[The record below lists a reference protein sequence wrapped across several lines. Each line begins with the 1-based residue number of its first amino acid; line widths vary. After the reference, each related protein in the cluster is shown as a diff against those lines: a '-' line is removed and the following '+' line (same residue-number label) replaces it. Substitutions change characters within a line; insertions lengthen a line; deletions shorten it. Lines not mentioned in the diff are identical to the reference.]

1 MLKFKRAA
9 VLSKGATQI
18 FIPVMDGKIVAP
30 KIEQLFK
37 LNLKDELAF
46 FITKDKPM
54 KAGELYEI
62 PISANSYKSERLVF
76 ISLGHGK
83 PSEIRLAGAAV
94 GRKLRG
100 KQESAFLLLETK
112 PELKP
117 EALKSFL
124 ISANLG
130 NFQWSMKSGAK
141 PSTCTLEVS
150 NCTDEI
156 VKQAQVISDSVNKAR
171 ELIHTPSN
179 IKTPAWIAKQ
189 ATKIDGCQVEVKSGA
204 ALESFGGLRA
214 VGGSSPNPGPR
225 FIKMTYAPRGAK
237 KHVVLVGK
245 GITFDTGGI
254 SLKRPYDLMTAMKS
268 DMAGAAA
275 CLATMS
281 ALKKLNAK
289 VKVTA
294 LLMCAE
300 NSLSGSAQRPGDVIT
315 HYGGKTVEVLN
326 TDAEGRLVLADG
338 LAYAVKHL
346 KPDYLLD
353 IATLT
358 GAASL
363 GLGKQYAAL
372 YSRDSKWVDQ
382 LREAGKISG
391 DRVWH
396 MPLIDDYRSALESDI
411 ADLNHTAD
419 KGDFSAGSVTAALFL
434 EQFAEGVNWAH
445 LDIAGVGR
453 SESDA
458 GEHPKGGTGWG
469 VRLLLEWIGNLK

>member
-1 MLKFKRAA
+1 MLIFKRSQD
-9 VLSKGATQI
+9 LSKKAIQI
-18 FIPVMDGKIVAP
+18 FIPVLDGKATAP
-30 KIEQLFK
+30 KIEKLFK
-37 LNLKDELAF
+37 IKLKDELSF
-46 FITKDKPM
+46 FVNQDKPL
-54 KAGELYEI
+54 KAGELFEI
-62 PISANSYKSERLVF
+62 PVSAKGYKCERLAFV
-76 ISLGHGK
+76 SMGEGK
-83 PSEIRLAGAAV
+83 AAEIRLAGAAV

-100 KQESAFLLLETK
+100 RNESAFLLLD
-112 PELKP
+112 LKP
-117 EALKSFL
+117 DAAKSFL

-130 NFQWSMKSGAK
+130 NFQWSMKSSAK
-141 PSTCTLEVS
+141 SSTCNLEVS
-150 NCTDEI
+150 NCNDQTI
-156 VKQAQVISDSVNKAR
+156 NQAQIISDAVNKAR
-171 ELIHTPSN
+171 ALIHTPSN
-179 IKTPAWIAKQ
+179 IKTPAWMAKE
-189 ATKIDGCQVEVKSGA
+189 ASKIKSCQVEVKSGA
-204 ALESFGGLRA
+204 ALKEFGGLLA

-225 FIKMTYAPRGAK
+225 FIRMTYAPRGAK

-346 KPDYLLD
+346 NPDYLLD

-372 YSRDSKWVDQ
+372 YSRDAKWVKE
-382 LREAGKISG
+382 LRQAGEISG
-391 DRVWH
+391 DRVWQ
-396 MPLIDDYRSALESDI
+396 MPLIDDYQISLESDI

-419 KGDFSAGSVTAALFL
+419 KGDFGAGSVTAALFL
-434 EQFAEGVNWAH
+434 EQFAGNTNWAH

-453 SESDA
+453 AEADA
-458 GEHPKGGTGWG
+458 GEQPKGGTGWG